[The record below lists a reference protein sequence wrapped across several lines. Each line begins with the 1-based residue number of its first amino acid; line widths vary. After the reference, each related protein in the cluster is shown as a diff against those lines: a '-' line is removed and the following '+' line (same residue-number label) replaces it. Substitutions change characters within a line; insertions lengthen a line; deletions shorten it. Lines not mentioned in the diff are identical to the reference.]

1 MAWASVSRLEAKNYS
16 EIRRPCAP
24 LVPSTSPR
32 RYHWERQQ
40 EDGVFVVPVL
50 SFVPRLSGY
59 YGLLEGRTLKFSRV
73 AAVLTDVHFWLPVI
87 VLILGIS
94 LLIVLAASLLTVRG

>member
-1 MAWASVSRLEAKNYS
+1 
-16 EIRRPCAP
+16 
-24 LVPSTSPR
+24 
-32 RYHWERQQ
+32 
-40 EDGVFVVPVL
+40 L

-87 VLILGIS
+87 VLIFGIS
-94 LLIVLAASLLTVRG
+94 LLMILGR